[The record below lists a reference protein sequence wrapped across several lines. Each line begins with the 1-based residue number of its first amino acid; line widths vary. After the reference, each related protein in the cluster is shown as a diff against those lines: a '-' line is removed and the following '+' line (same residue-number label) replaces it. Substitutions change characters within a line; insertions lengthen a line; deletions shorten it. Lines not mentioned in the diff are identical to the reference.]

1 MKETLLRNVLNKYT
15 NNHFII
21 HQLQFGSVKV
31 VVPVLSVRKQ
41 PAHVYVTDN
50 GDGTYL
56 LSDQRDL
63 MVDAYGMMDSVSI
76 YPYRNAFELLSRG
89 YYPTITTSDDSFV
102 QRVKHVDDLAASMFA
117 FAGFI
122 AHAMNLAQMEKDRD
136 DSTVPHTY

>member
-63 MVDAYGMMDSVSI
+63 MVDAY
-76 YPYRNAFELLSRG
+76 E
-89 YYPTITTSDDSFV
+89 
-102 QRVKHVDDLAASMFA
+102 
-117 FAGFI
+117 
-122 AHAMNLAQMEKDRD
+122 
-136 DSTVPHTY
+136 